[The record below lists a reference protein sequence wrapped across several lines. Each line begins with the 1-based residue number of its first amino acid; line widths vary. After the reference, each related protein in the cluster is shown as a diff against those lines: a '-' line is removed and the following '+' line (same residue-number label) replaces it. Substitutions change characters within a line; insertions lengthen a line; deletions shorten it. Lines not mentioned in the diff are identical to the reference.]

1 MMNPNNNQ
9 HNLDTATLILT
20 TITVLFGVHLL
31 LSSVGLIP
39 SEVSAFNNQVAQ
51 AVQSLH
57 TIEYQQNTTHT
68 EPQTVSGR
76 GNDKS
81 FRLPEAPQA
90 LPTQT
95 GEKPQRITIDA
106 IDVDTKIA
114 NPISTSLSVL
124 NDALNES
131 AVRYPKSGR
140 IGSGRPMFLFGHSS
154 RLPVVQ
160 NQAYKSFNGLN
171 KLSVGDTITIHGSS
185 TTAVYTVTSV
195 DIRKADA
202 GFVSFTPNDRVD
214 LTISTC
220 TTFGAEQ
227 NRTIVQAKRV

>member
-1 MMNPNNNQ
+1 MMNLSSNQ

-20 TITVLFGVHLL
+20 TITVLFGAHLL
-31 LSSVGLIP
+31 LSSIGLIP

-68 EPQTVSGR
+68 EPQTISRR

-81 FRLPEAPQA
+81 FDLPQAPQA

-106 IDVDTKIA
+106 IGVDTKIA
-114 NPISTSLSVL
+114 NPTSTSLSVL
-124 NDALNES
+124 NDALDES

-154 RLPVVQ
+154 RLPVVR
-160 NQAYKSFNGLN
+160 NQAYKSFNGLD
-171 KLSVGDTITIHGSS
+171 KLSVGDKITIQGSS
-185 TTAVYTVTSV
+185 TTATYAVVSV
-195 DIRKADA
+195 DVTEVDE
-202 GFVSFTPNDRVD
+202 GFVSFSPNDRVD
-214 LTISTC
+214 LTIATC
-220 TTFGAEQ
+220 STFGTKQ
-227 NRTIVQAKRV
+227 NRTIVSAKRL

>member
-1 MMNPNNNQ
+1 MNLSNNQ
-9 HNLDTATLILT
+9 HNLDTAALILT
-20 TITVLFGVHLL
+20 TITVLFGVHLF

-57 TIEYQQNTTHT
+57 TIEYQQNITHT
-68 EPQTVSGR
+68 QDQAVSR
-76 GNDKS
+76 RSNDKS
-81 FRLPEAPQA
+81 FRLPQAPQA

-95 GEKPQRITIDA
+95 GEKPQRITIDT

-114 NPISTSLSVL
+114 NPTSTSLSVL
-124 NDALNES
+124 NDALDES
-131 AVRYPKSGR
+131 AVRYPRSGR

-154 RLPVVQ
+154 RLPVVH

-185 TTAVYTVTSV
+185 TTAVYTVISV

-202 GFVSFTPNDRVD
+202 GFISFRSNDRVD
-214 LTISTC
+214 LTIATC
-220 TTFGAEQ
+220 TTFGTKQ
-227 NRTIVQAKRV
+227 NRTIVQAKRM